1 MTLRQIVMELI
12 ARGHK
17 VNYYVRKDG
26 GLVIH
31 SIDGTHY
38 SGNTGNAVARKM
50 LGVALST
57 RRKVQL
63 ERINTQRNWKKSQT
77 PIPEDLEKYRLKV
90 NRLLRKNVEVGT
102 ISRRNLRAKIEEEGI
117 EGARRYLEEMERS
130 ARSQIPHS
138 MLYSFYARIEA
149 DIENELGKGHYED
162 VKNLQEVEDLVKANE
177 DTMDFYDFETTLR
190 MLYEWEEGHITSYE
204 LLRDTQSRVRNK

>member
-1 MTLRQIVMELI
+1 MSLRQIVMELI

-17 VNYYVRKDG
+17 VTYYVRKDG

-38 SGNTGNAVARKM
+38 SGKTGNAVARKM

-63 ERINTQRNWKKSQT
+63 ERINTQRNWKKSKT

-90 NRLLRKNVEVGT
+90 NRLLRKSVKVGT
-102 ISRRNLRAKIEEEGI
+102 LSKQNLRVMIEERGV
-117 EGARRYLEEMERS
+117 EGAWEYLKEQERRARGLAYNSVINGLIARLEEDKLS
-130 ARSQIPHS
+130 APS
-138 MLYSFYARIEA
+138 
-149 DIENELGKGHYED
+149 D
-162 VKNLQEVEDLVKANE
+162 EVEKLSELIEDIKANMDNISFDSVFRIFDE
-177 DTMDFYDFETTLR
+177 LYNYEMGSLSIDTLV
-190 MLYEWEEGHITSYE
+190 
-204 LLRDTQSRVRNK
+204 QRVRAILKI

>member
-38 SGNTGNAVARKM
+38 SGKTGNAVARKM

-90 NRLLRKNVEVGT
+90 NRLLRKSVKVGT
-102 ISRRNLRAKIEEEGI
+102 LSKRNLREMIEERGV
-117 EGARRYLEEMERS
+117 EGAWEYLKEQERRARGLAYNSVINGLLARLEEDKLTAPIEEQEKLESLIQDIRNNMDNISFDSVFRIFDE
-130 ARSQIPHS
+130 
-138 MLYSFYARIEA
+138 LY
-149 DIENELGKGHYED
+149 NYEMGQ
-162 VKNLQEVEDLVKANE
+162 LSI
-177 DTMDFYDFETTLR
+177 DTLA
-190 MLYEWEEGHITSYE
+190 
-204 LLRDTQSRVRNK
+204 SRVRSILKI

>member
-38 SGNTGNAVARKM
+38 SGKTGNAVARKM

-63 ERINTQRNWKKSQT
+63 ERINTQRNWKKSKT
-77 PIPEDLEKYRLKV
+77 PIPEDLDKYRLKV
-90 NRLLRKNVEVGT
+90 NRLLRKSVKVGT
-102 ISRRNLRAKIEEEGI
+102 LSKRNLREMIEERGV
-117 EGARRYLEEMERS
+117 EGAWEYLKEQERRARGLAYNSVINGLLARLEEDKLTAPIEEQEKLESLIEDIRNNMDNISFDSVFRIFDE
-130 ARSQIPHS
+130 
-138 MLYSFYARIEA
+138 LY
-149 DIENELGKGHYED
+149 NYEMGQLSID
-162 VKNLQEVEDLVKANE
+162 TLV
-177 DTMDFYDFETTLR
+177 
-190 MLYEWEEGHITSYE
+190 
-204 LLRDTQSRVRNK
+204 SRVRSILKI

>member
-38 SGNTGNAVARKM
+38 SGKTGNAVARKM

-90 NRLLRKNVEVGT
+90 NRLLRKSVKVGT
-102 ISRRNLRAKIEEEGI
+102 LSKRNLREMIEERGV
-117 EGARRYLEEMERS
+117 EGAWEYLKEQERRARGLAYNSVINGLLARLEEDKLTAPIEEQEKLDSLIQDIRNNMDNISFDSVFRIFDE
-130 ARSQIPHS
+130 
-138 MLYSFYARIEA
+138 LY
-149 DIENELGKGHYED
+149 NYEMGQLSID
-162 VKNLQEVEDLVKANE
+162 TLV
-177 DTMDFYDFETTLR
+177 
-190 MLYEWEEGHITSYE
+190 
-204 LLRDTQSRVRNK
+204 SRVRSILKI

>member
-1 MTLRQIVMELI
+1 MSLRQIVMELI

-17 VNYYVRKDG
+17 VTYYVRKDG

-38 SGNTGNAVARKM
+38 SGKTGNAVARKM

-63 ERINTQRNWKKSQT
+63 ERINTQRNWKKSKT

-90 NRLLRKNVEVGT
+90 NRLLRKSVKVGT
-102 ISRRNLRAKIEEEGI
+102 LSKQNLRVMIEERGV
-117 EGARRYLEEMERS
+117 EGAWEYLKEQERRARGLAYNSVINGLIARLEEDKLS
-130 ARSQIPHS
+130 APS
-138 MLYSFYARIEA
+138 
-149 DIENELGKGHYED
+149 D
-162 VKNLQEVEDLVKANE
+162 EVEKLSELIEDIKANMDNISFDSVFRIFDE
-177 DTMDFYDFETTLR
+177 LYNYEMGSLSIDTL
-190 MLYEWEEGHITSYE
+190 I
-204 LLRDTQSRVRNK
+204 QRVRAILKI

>member
-1 MTLRQIVMELI
+1 MSLRQIVMELI

-17 VNYYVRKDG
+17 VTYYVRKDG

-38 SGNTGNAVARKM
+38 SGKAGNAVARKM

-63 ERINTQRNWKKSQT
+63 ERINTQRNWKKSKT

-90 NRLLRKNVEVGT
+90 NRLLRKSVKVGT
-102 ISRRNLRAKIEEEGI
+102 LSKQNLRVMIEERGV
-117 EGARRYLEEMERS
+117 EGAWEYLKEQERRARGLAYNSVINGLIARLEEDKLS
-130 ARSQIPHS
+130 APS
-138 MLYSFYARIEA
+138 
-149 DIENELGKGHYED
+149 D
-162 VKNLQEVEDLVKANE
+162 EVEKLSELIEDIKANMDNISFDSVFRIFDE
-177 DTMDFYDFETTLR
+177 LYNYEMGSLSIDTLV
-190 MLYEWEEGHITSYE
+190 
-204 LLRDTQSRVRNK
+204 QRVRAILKI

>member
-1 MTLRQIVMELI
+1 MSLRQIVMELI

-17 VNYYVRKDG
+17 VTYYVRKDG

-38 SGNTGNAVARKM
+38 SGKTGNAVARKM

-63 ERINTQRNWKKSQT
+63 ERINTQRNWKKSKT

-90 NRLLRKNVEVGT
+90 NRLLRKSVKVGT
-102 ISRRNLRAKIEEEGI
+102 LSKQNLRVMIEERGV
-117 EGARRYLEEMERS
+117 EGAWEYLKEQERRARGLAYNSVINGLLARLEEDKLS
-130 ARSQIPHS
+130 APSDEVEK
-138 MLYSFYARIEA
+138 L
-149 DIENELGKGHYED
+149 NELIED
-162 VKNLQEVEDLVKANE
+162 IKANMDNISFDSVFRIFDE
-177 DTMDFYDFETTLR
+177 LYNYEMGSLSIDTLV
-190 MLYEWEEGHITSYE
+190 
-204 LLRDTQSRVRNK
+204 QRVRAILKI

>member
-38 SGNTGNAVARKM
+38 SGKTGNAVARKM

-90 NRLLRKNVEVGT
+90 NRLLRKAVKVGT
-102 ISRRNLRAKIEEEGI
+102 LSKRNLREMIEERGV
-117 EGARRYLEEMERS
+117 EGAWEYLKEQERRARGLAYNSVINGLLARLEEDKLTAPIEEQEKLESLIQDIRNNMDNISFDSVFRIFDE
-130 ARSQIPHS
+130 
-138 MLYSFYARIEA
+138 LY
-149 DIENELGKGHYED
+149 NYEMGQLSID
-162 VKNLQEVEDLVKANE
+162 TLV
-177 DTMDFYDFETTLR
+177 
-190 MLYEWEEGHITSYE
+190 
-204 LLRDTQSRVRNK
+204 SRVRSILKI